1 MSKRKLSDSV
11 GNRQTK
17 RRAQQ
22 EVNEILAATTF
33 DHFNELLE
41 GSTQCL
47 NSI

>member
-22 EVNEILAATTF
+22 EVNEIMTATTF
-33 DHFNELLE
+33 NISMNYWEVVTLV
-41 GSTQCL
+41 QMQ
-47 NSI
+47 